1 MGQLPVAPSEKNIIM
16 VKIGHDAENV
26 SITNAILGPRIFL
39 CLLHCACAGVRT
51 KTKLVIRK
59 LLPTGPTQVWEDTA
73 NSIKYCCRCR

>member
-1 MGQLPVAPSEKNIIM
+1 M

-26 SITNAILGPRIFL
+26 SITNAILGPRLYL

-59 LLPTGPTQVWEDTA
+59 LLAAPPDWAHSSVGG
-73 NSIKYCCRCR
+73 YCKLN